1 MGKERLKCVL
11 YENTSWKR
19 SLKRPLNSPIYAALD
34 SAIYVGVII
43 NTKESPL
50 YQLYY
55 HSLNASM
62 APHFVLEA
70 LKADFELI
78 LVDRKSNAQKSDE
91 YLALNPS
98 GRVPTLI
105 DGELVFLKALL
116 FVFILRS
123 QIHHQIS
130 FQVLALRIGQSFFSV

>member
-1 MGKERLKCVL
+1 MVEALRLKTRLSHERDLFAC
-11 YENTSWKR
+11 S
-19 SLKRPLNSPIYAALD
+19 
-34 SAIYVGVII
+34 
-43 NTKESPL
+43 
-50 YQLYY
+50 
-55 HSLNASM
+55 
-62 APHFVLEA
+62 
-70 LKADFELI
+70 LI

-91 YLALNPS
+91 YLALNHS

-130 FQVLALRIGQSFFSV
+130 FQVLALRIGQSFFQCMMYLTNTVQAELMIYSYPENIQVIQMSFLILQRHKNEE